1 MTQSQVL
8 SALPKHPLNTDQKHK
23 YISYNPHRLNP
34 WRLVLRGKD
43 YGYFFTVDKAIEV
56 RDKLMFDLG
65 LSKTAP
71 RIDVPALNLTDEV
84 IEAKSQVLRAKTHLL
99 ELPVVTPPDP
109 TALYQMRYDK
119 AWVAL
124 FSKNYTEYKAELALR
139 QQALTDAE
147 AVLKEL
153 IKSQY
158 ANEMESTRRALEN
171 TLITY
176 EQQLLQARHDHKR
189 EVAALH
195 SKLESTTLELKQQY
209 KQDQSRLE
217 AKLTI
222 AASQLR
228 LL

>member
-65 LSKTAP
+65 LSKTVP

-99 ELPVVTPPDP
+99 ELPVVSPPDP
-109 TALYQMRYDK
+109 TAIYQMRYDK

-124 FSKNYTEYKAELALR
+124 FSKNYTEYKAELTLR
-139 QQALTDAE
+139 QQVLTDAE

-158 ANEMESTRRALEN
+158 ANEMESTRKALD
-171 TLITY
+171 TALVDY
-176 EQQLLQARHDHKR
+176 EHQLL
-189 EVAALH
+189 VA
-195 SKLESTTLELKQQY
+195 KQNYRQTKQQ
-209 KQDQSRLE
+209 LE